1 MLYFTNSDND
11 DAVIPSSRSS
21 QRKTRNE
28 HVFNQNNAFIK
39 KNHLTI
45 ATIATR
51 FLL

>member
-1 MLYFTNSDND
+1 MLYFTNGDND

-21 QRKTRNE
+21 QRKTNE

>member
-1 MLYFTNSDND
+1 MLYFTNGDND

-21 QRKTRNE
+21 HRKTRNE